1 MAKNIFFFFLCS
13 LYMIFCIPVFSQE
26 AESGGVSEQL
36 LSENSNKNYNAEEN
50 GSSETIYV
58 INSIN
63 FEIDG
68 YTKPYALLYHG
79 ELTEGENIKGLSNLQ
94 KFIRDK
100 QQLLYNQ
107 RVLESVRILYTIG
120 EEREDGKHPVDLVIY
135 VKDTWNIMAIPRP
148 KIDSNTGFDI
158 TLKARDYNFLGTM
171 SPLRVDVGYQYD
183 QEGKHYI
190 SSMIDSDIPFKLFGL
205 NWNFDFD
212 HFYTYRPN
220 FDEPHYYRNNTGLS
234 VELPIKNTILSVG
247 VTESFFNNQENP
259 LRYRKELDEFGN
271 EYGRIHHGLYMSTN
285 PYISWKIPT
294 GLFYSDLGEVNYTP
308 SLSAAFVHEFEEW
321 PLPDF
326 RKGPFITFSHNF
338 SFGRINWIGN
348 FQSGATARLGNSF
361 SYNFYKLRHDEQ
373 PWGTNIS
380 VRAIGH
386 KKIIDFMGISAR
398 IMYRHYFYDDYNDE
412 AGDALRGILD
422 NKVKANAMLS
432 FNFDLPIR
440 VFKFR
445 PSGWSKN
452 NKVLRIFDFDF
463 HAAPII
469 DFALYEY
476 NNPDDIKNQKVFGL
490 ENLLLTAGMEIII
503 FPERWRSLF
512 LRISYGRNF
521 SPGKKSNT
529 DEIFIGT
536 EFHY

>member
-1 MAKNIFFFFLCS
+1 MSKHILLFILCT
-13 LYMIFCIPVFSQE
+13 LYIILCIPVFSQE
-26 AESGGVSEQL
+26 IQNEKASEYL
-36 LSENSNKNYNAEEN
+36 ISEYTNEDEVDEEN
-50 GSSETIYV
+50 GASGTIYV

-79 ELTEGENIKGLSNLQ
+79 ELTEGEEIKGFSNLQ
-94 KFIRDK
+94 KYIRDK

-107 RVLESVRILYTIG
+107 RVLESVRITHTIG
-120 EEREDGKHPVDLVIY
+120 PMLEDGKYPVDLVIY

-148 KIDSNTGFDI
+148 KYDSNTGFDI

-183 QEGKHYI
+183 QDGKNYI
-190 SSMIDSDIPFKLFGL
+190 STMIDSDIPFKFLGL

-212 HFYTYRPN
+212 HYYTYRPN
-220 FDEPHYYRNNTGLS
+220 LDEPHYYKNNTGLS
-234 VELPIKNTILSVG
+234 VELPVKNSILIVG
-247 VTESFFNNQENP
+247 VTESFYLNQENP
-259 LRYRKELDEFGN
+259 ERYRDDLDDFGN
-271 EYGRIHHGLYMSTN
+271 KYGRIHKGLYMSTN

-294 GLFYSDLGEVNYTP
+294 GLYYFDLGEVNYTP
-308 SLSAAFVHEFEEW
+308 SLSATFTHDFEEW
-321 PLPDF
+321 PLPYF
-326 RKGPFITFSHNF
+326 RQGPFISFSHNL

-348 FQSGATARLGNSF
+348 FQSGASARIGNSF
-361 SYNFYKLRHDEQ
+361 SYNFYKLRHEEQ

-386 KKIIDFMGISAR
+386 KKIIDFLGISAR
-398 IMYRHYFYDDYNDE
+398 IMYRHYFFDDYNDE

-422 NKVKANAMLS
+422 NTVKANAMLS
-432 FNFDLPIR
+432 FNFDMPIR

-445 PSGWSKN
+445 PSEWSEN
-452 NKVLRIFDFDF
+452 NKILRIFDFDF
-463 HAAPII
+463 HASPII

-476 NNPDDIKNQKVFGL
+476 NNPEEPRNQKVFGL
-490 ENLLLTAGMEIII
+490 ENLLFTAGMEIII

-512 LRISYGRNF
+512 LRVSLGLNL

-529 DEIFIGT
+529 YEIFIGT